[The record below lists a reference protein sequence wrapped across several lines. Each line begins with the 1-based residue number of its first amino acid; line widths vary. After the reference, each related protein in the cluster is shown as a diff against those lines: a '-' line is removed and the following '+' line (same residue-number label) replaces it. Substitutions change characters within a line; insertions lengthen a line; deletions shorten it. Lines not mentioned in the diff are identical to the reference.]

1 MYNCNGHTSNRHVS
15 LSGLR
20 IAEKSLYQ
28 ISQRA
33 KFCHSLNLCGYIE
46 IDGVVQVCLRAEFDP
61 FALVE
66 IVLMYL
72 KEEKGP
78 ISLNIVDGEPGLLS
92 HLHW

>member
-1 MYNCNGHTSNRHVS
+1 M
-15 LSGLR
+15 
-20 IAEKSLYQ
+20 AENSLYQ
-28 ISQRA
+28 TSQRA
-33 KFCHSLNLCGYIE
+33 EFCHSLNLCGYIE
-46 IDGVVQVCLRAEFDP
+46 RDCVVQVCLKAEFDP